1 MSDVRPFYVAGR
13 PETSD
18 DTYDVVHPYDGRVV
32 GTVAVP
38 SADQVETA
46 VRAAA
51 DVAPVTARSSA
62 AARAA
67 ALMHVSRR
75 LQERADEIAHVIT
88 GENGKPLKWARGEAG
103 RAASVFRF
111 AAEEARRWNGELMRL
126 DTEPAAAGR
135 LGIIR
140 RFPYGPVLGIAPF
153 NFPLNLVAHK
163 VAPAI
168 AVGAPVVVK
177 PAPKTPLSALLL
189 GEILAGTDL
198 PAGMVSVV
206 NVPNEQAESLVA
218 DERLPVVSFTGSG
231 PVGFAIQRAVP
242 TKHVVLELGGNAAA
256 VVCGDWSSDADLDW
270 AATRIATFS
279 NYQAGQSCIGVQRV
293 I

>member
-18 DTYDVVHPYDGRVV
+18 DTYEVVHPYDGRVV
-32 GTVAVP
+32 GIVAVP
-38 SADQVETA
+38 TADQVEES
-46 VRAAA
+46 VAAA
-51 DVAPVTARSSA
+51 ASVARTTARLTA
-62 AARAA
+62 AARAD

-168 AVGAPVVVK
+168 AVGAPIVLK
-177 PAPKTPLSALLL
+177 PAPATPLSALLL
-189 GEILAGTDL
+189 GEILAETDL
-198 PAGMVSVV
+198 PAGSWSVLT
-206 NVPNEQAESLVA
+206 VPNDRMPALVR
-218 DERLPVVSFTGSG
+218 DERLPVISFTGSG
-231 PVGFAIQRAVP
+231 PVGYAIMDSVP
-242 TKHVVLELGGNAAA
+242 RKHV
-256 VVCGDWSSDADLDW
+256 
-270 AATRIATFS
+270 
-279 NYQAGQSCIGVQRV
+279 
-293 I
+293 